1 MCVAE
6 LLTATR
12 ERLPIRVIVFDD
24 AALSLIEI
32 KQRQRGYETR
42 GVAMGRI
49 DWDAVG
55 RGFGVTVRQ
64 AADEAALARALEE
77 TRGDSGPVLI
87 AARIAADTYGATMQA
102 LRG

>member
-1 MCVAE
+1 MGFALPAAIGAALIDREHPTIAFTGDGGLLMCVAE

-42 GVAMGRI
+42 GVAMGESTGTPS
-49 DWDAVG
+49 VG
-55 RGFGVTVRQ
+55 DLV
-64 AADEAALARALEE
+64 
-77 TRGDSGPVLI
+77 
-87 AARIAADTYGATMQA
+87 
-102 LRG
+102 